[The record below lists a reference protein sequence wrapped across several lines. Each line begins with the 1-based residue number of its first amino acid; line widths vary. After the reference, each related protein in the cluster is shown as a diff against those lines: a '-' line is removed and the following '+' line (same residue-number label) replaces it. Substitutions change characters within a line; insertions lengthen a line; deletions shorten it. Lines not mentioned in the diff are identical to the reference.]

1 MTEPEKAKLK
11 RAKLKRDIYF
21 IADHYGTQGQLN
33 KTIEECTELKDAIIG
48 YLIGQ
53 DSRAHIAEEIAD
65 VKVMLTQ
72 IEYLLHSEYEVEGM
86 MRYKVDRQLK
96 RIEAE

>member
-1 MTEPEKAKLK
+1 MTEPEK
-11 RAKLKRDIYF
+11 AKLKRDIYF
-21 IADHYGTQGQLN
+21 IADHYGTLGQLN
-33 KTIEECTELKDAIIG
+33 KTNEVCTELVAAIIG
-48 YLIGQ
+48 YIHKQ
-53 DSRAHIAEEIAD
+53 DSRAHIAEERPG

>member
-1 MTEPEKAKLK
+1 MTEPEK
-11 RAKLKRDIYF
+11 AKLKRDIYF
-21 IADHYGTQGQLN
+21 IADHYGTLGQLN
-33 KTIEECTELKDAIIG
+33 KTKEECQELIDAIDG
-48 YLIGQ
+48 YLHKQ

-65 VKVMLTQ
+65 VRVMLMQ
-72 IEYLLHSEYEVEGM
+72 LEYLLDIEPEVEVM

>member
-1 MTEPEKAKLK
+1 MTEPEK
-11 RAKLKRDIYF
+11 AKLKRDIYF
-21 IADHYGTQGQLN
+21 IADHYGTLGQLN
-33 KTIEECTELKDAIIG
+33 KTKEECQELIDAIAG
-48 YLIGQ
+48 YLENRE
-53 DSRAHIAEEIAD
+53 SRAHIAEEIAD

>member
-1 MTEPEKAKLK
+1 M
-11 RAKLKRDIYF
+11 
-21 IADHYGTQGQLN
+21 
-33 KTIEECTELKDAIIG
+33 KDAIIG

-65 VKVMLTQ
+65 VKIMLIQ
-72 IEYLLHSEYEVEGM
+72 LEYLLHSEYEVEGM
-86 MRYKVDRQLK
+86 MKKKVDRQLK

>member
-1 MTEPEKAKLK
+1 MTEQEKAI
-11 RAKLKRDIYF
+11 LKRDIYF
-21 IADHYGTQGQLN
+21 IADHYGTLGQLN
-33 KTIEECTELKDAIIG
+33 KTLEECTELKDAIAG
-48 YLIGQ
+48 YLQ
-53 DSRAHIAEEIAD
+53 NSDSRAHIAEEIAD
-65 VKVMLTQ
+65 VRVMLTQ

>member
-1 MTEPEKAKLK
+1 MTEQEKT
-11 RAKLKRDIYF
+11 KLKRDIYF
-21 IADHYGTQGQLN
+21 IADHYGTLGQLN
-33 KTIEECTELKDAIIG
+33 KAIEECQELIAAIVG
-48 YLIGQ
+48 YLENRE
-53 DSRAHIAEEIAD
+53 SRAHIAEEIAD